1 MDPLTVGVVAFL
13 SGGLLTGGG
22 MWLVKV
28 RNDSDSEAA
37 SEIISSIGTLRSELE
52 SARAEA
58 TRNLTQPDL
67 LEVAC
72 SAEYMKEQGD
82 LLCRELF
89 CRMNRQGDGSGA
101 SGTECDSIANQANSV
116 VMLGICA
123 GYWDDATVVN
133 GGLDQ
138 NSRYAQ
144 CIKVFG
150 DRK

>member
-1 MDPLTVGVVAFL
+1 MT
-13 SGGLLTGGG
+13 
-22 MWLVKV
+22 
-28 RNDSDSEAA
+28 E
-37 SEIISSIGTLRSELE
+37 
-52 SARAEA
+52 
-58 TRNLTQPDL
+58 PDL

-72 SAEYMKEQGD
+72 SKDYMVEQGD

-89 CRMNRQGDGSGA
+89 CRMNRQGDGQGA
-101 SGTECDSIANQANSV
+101 SGSECDSIANQANSV
-116 VMLGICA
+116 VMLSICA